1 MSLISFVGQ
10 VISDT
15 RSCGIGFAVTN
26 FRQRWGSGTPEF
38 TLGGR
43 QLIVRAGNSDYQTFR
58 QVFRDREYAITQ
70 PEMALRIEARF
81 TSIKASGRVPVIV
94 DAGANVGAAALWFVD
109 TYPGSTVVAVE
120 PDPQNAAILQ
130 RNLASTLHATVL
142 EAAIGAEAGFAAVS
156 QSDGG
161 WATQTSRADQGVAI
175 LTIDQ
180 AAATVPNGELFLVK
194 VDIEG
199 FESDLFASNLDWLD
213 RVSAVF
219 VEPHDWM
226 LPARKTSRT
235 FQRAFAARDFDL
247 LMIGENLLFVR
258 GA

>member
-1 MSLISFVGQ
+1 M
-10 VISDT
+10 
-15 RSCGIGFAVTN
+15 
-26 FRQRWGSGTPEF
+26 
-38 TLGGR
+38 
-43 QLIVRAGNSDYQTFR
+43 
-58 QVFRDREYAITQ
+58 
-70 PEMALRIEARF
+70 
-81 TSIKASGRVPVIV
+81 
-94 DAGANVGAAALWFVD
+94 
-109 TYPGSTVVAVE
+109 
-120 PDPQNAAILQ
+120 
-130 RNLASTLHATVL
+130 L